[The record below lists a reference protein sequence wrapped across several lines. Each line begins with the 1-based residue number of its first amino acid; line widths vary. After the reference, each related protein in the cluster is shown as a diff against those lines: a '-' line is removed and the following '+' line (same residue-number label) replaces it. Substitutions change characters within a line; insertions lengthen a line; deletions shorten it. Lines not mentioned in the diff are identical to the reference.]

1 MSVLKTFVE
10 KQSYYNY
17 NYNGT
22 LDINKYDLYVP
33 IILNKKYI
41 CICGNPYTPGFSCS
55 LITRTTKVM
64 SGIHTAFTMAGT
76 FWKTPKRIGVIKA
89 RKSL

>member
-10 KQSYYNY
+10 KQSYY

-41 CICGNPYTPGFSCS
+41 CICGSPYAPRFSCS

-64 SGIHTAFTMAGT
+64 SGIHTALTMAGT
-76 FWKTPKRIGVIKA
+76 SWKTPKRVGVIKG
-89 RKSL
+89 KKPL